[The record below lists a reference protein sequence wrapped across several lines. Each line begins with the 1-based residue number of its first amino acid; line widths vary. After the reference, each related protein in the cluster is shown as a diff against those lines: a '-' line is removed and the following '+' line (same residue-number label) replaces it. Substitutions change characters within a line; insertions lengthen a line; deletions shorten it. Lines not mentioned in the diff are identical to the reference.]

1 MTFLQYLREQKS
13 RYDPVGDLARDAF
26 TAPDPDMP
34 RGTTTREQWQL
45 YLQMHRACDGA
56 MDALDD
62 AWDEY
67 DALMGVIPGRYWD
80 EDDDED
86 DEDEDDE
93 DDDTPMAG

>member
-1 MTFLQYLREQKS
+1 
-13 RYDPVGDLARDAF
+13 
-26 TAPDPDMP
+26 
-34 RGTTTREQWQL
+34 
-45 YLQMHRACDGA
+45 